1 MVALT
6 GARKT
11 EKRVRPGDSYWDYQR
26 GATATVFHGSLVG
39 LLAGRVVPASADPN
53 IRVVGRATVRD
64 AISETAATDNVRVDE
79 GTSQWANGDAI
90 AVADIG
96 LPAFAQ
102 DDQTVHLSSN
112 GGLRPFA
119 GIIMDV
125 DTLGVWVFSS
135 VDMAGRGGGGS
146 SGPAGAL
153 RARYVMTTNVADL
166 AAFTVL
172 QDGVTGVEDNLV
184 LLAGQT
190 SKEENGL
197 HALGV
202 VAAGVGPLSRPSN
215 FASGTSFQ
223 DGTECTVAEGTL
235 NADSKWFIPTDA
247 GVVQVDTTVHDWYPE
262 RITQTVAFPVDTGLI
277 TIANVP
283 ILSATKTYIN
293 AVNVSEV
300 TADVTV
306 RYALDG
312 AATAGVVGTATV
324 DIIAELAA
332 GTVNVDDDSTM
343 LITVA
348 NR

>member
-1 MVALT
+1 MVALVA
-6 GARKT
+6 ARRT
-11 EKRVRPGDSYWDYQR
+11 SRRVRPADHYWDYPR
-26 GATATVFHGSLVG
+26 GASTVFHGSLVG
-39 LLAGRVVPASADPN
+39 ILAGSIVPASANPLMR
-53 IRVVGRATVRD
+53 IGGRATVAN
-64 AISETAATDNVRVDE
+64 AISELTAAALVRVDE
-79 GTSQWANGDAI
+79 GVSQWANEDGITAT
-90 AVADIG
+90 DIG
-96 LPAFAQ
+96 QPAFAA
-102 DDQTVHLSSN
+102 DDQTVALSSN

-119 GIIMDV
+119 GIILDV
-125 DTLGVWVFSS
+125 DALGVWVFSS
-135 VDMAGRGGGGS
+135 VDQAGAIAAGG

-153 RARYVMTTNVADL
+153 RARYAMTTNVADL

-172 QDGVTGVEDNLV
+172 QDGVTGLAGNIA

-190 SKEENGL
+190 SRDENGL
-197 HALGV
+197 YVLGV
-202 VAAGVGPLSRPSN
+202 VAAGLAPLTRPSN

-247 GVVQVDTTVHDWYPE
+247 GIVQVDTTVHDWFPE
-262 RITQTVAFPVDTGLI
+262 RITQTVAFPVGTGLI

-283 ILSATKTYIN
+283 ILSATKTWIN
-293 AVNVSEV
+293 AMSVVEV
-300 TADVTV
+300 TADLTV

-312 AATAGVVGTATV
+312 AATAGVVGTATF
-324 DIIAELAA
+324 DLIAELAA